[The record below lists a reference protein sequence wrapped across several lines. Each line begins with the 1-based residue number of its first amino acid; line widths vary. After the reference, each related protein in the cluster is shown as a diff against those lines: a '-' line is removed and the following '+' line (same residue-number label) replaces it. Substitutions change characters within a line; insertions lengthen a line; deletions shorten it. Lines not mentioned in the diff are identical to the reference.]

1 MNIEVIHA
9 TKYIKKSLILKDVNI
24 HLESGTVYGLQ
35 GPNGG
40 GKTMLMR
47 LLCGLI
53 RATEGQVLIDG
64 KELGKDMDF
73 PNSLGLLIEN
83 PAFLPGYTGLQ
94 NLLLLAQLQDRIGE
108 KEAKQALLDVG
119 LNPDDKRKYR
129 KYSLGMKQRLGIA
142 AAMME
147 QPELILL
154 DEPFSALDAITRTE
168 MRSWYCDMAREL
180 GLASVVIT
188 HDVDEA
194 QAMSSRVYVLRGSPS
209 TAVEVEPFASSIL
222 EALG

>member
-9 TKYIKKSLILKDVNI
+9 TKYIKKALILKDVNI
-24 HLESGTVYGLQ
+24 SLESGYIYGLQ

-64 KELGKDMDF
+64 KQLGKDMDF
-73 PNSLGLLIEN
+73 PDSLGLLIEN
-83 PAFLPGYTGLQ
+83 PTFLPGYTGLQ

-108 KEAKQALLDVG
+108 AEARQALQDVG
-119 LNPDDKRKYR
+119 LDPNDKRKYR

-142 AAMME
+142 AAIME

-154 DEPFSALDAITRTE
+154 DEPTNALDDKGVAQI
-168 MRSWYCDMAREL
+168 CDLIRRERDRGAL
-180 GLASVVIT
+180 VVLAC
-188 HDVDEA
+188 HDAD
-194 QAMSSRVYVLRGSPS
+194 
-209 TAVEVEPFASSIL
+209 IL
-222 EALG
+222 ESLSDEIFCIHDGIVERKGS

>member
-1 MNIEVIHA
+1 MKIEVINA

-24 HLESGTVYGLQ
+24 YLESGTVYGLQ

-108 KEAKQALLDVG
+108 KEARQALFDVG

-142 AAMME
+142 AAIME

-154 DEPFSALDAITRTE
+154 DEPTNALDDKGVAQI
-168 MRSWYCDMAREL
+168 CDLIRREQDRGAL
-180 GLASVVIT
+180 VVLAC
-188 HDVDEA
+188 HDAD
-194 QAMSSRVYVLRGSPS
+194 
-209 TAVEVEPFASSIL
+209 IL
-222 EALG
+222 ESLSDEIFYIHDGIVERKGAL